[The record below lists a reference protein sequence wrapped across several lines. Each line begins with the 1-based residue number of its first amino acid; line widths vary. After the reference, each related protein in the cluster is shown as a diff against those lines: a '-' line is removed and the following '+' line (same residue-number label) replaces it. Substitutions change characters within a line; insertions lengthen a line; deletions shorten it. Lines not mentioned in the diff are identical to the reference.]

1 MMRRLLLF
9 LPLLCTMWLTIACDE
24 KNIDSNLSSGTS
36 LCISFRSERALPE
49 TRGIEDLDDDGT
61 VSELEEIVDGRRM
74 YRLAVFLVSDNNVV
88 ASAVLLDGDTR
99 FANENTEATVTF
111 EDLDYSKSYQLY
123 AVANYGNTDSGANGH
138 LSSFT
143 NPTVQT
149 NVTAST
155 ASKLCNSKTP
165 YPLSLKKD
173 IVLQPGVNTVYGE
186 LTRTYARM
194 RINIRNQSN
203 YNLKVTQLD
212 FADKFTQSTADLFQ
226 PGGTANAKPDA
237 TSADAVTPFVPNTII
252 PMFEAAGKVSEATVF
267 DGYMLES
274 NGGNYSYTLGL
285 EYSDGEAEKNYEV
298 SSNYINTTAGI
309 QDGGLYVIYHPYTRK
324 YLYANGTSSVA
335 LGESFYSTGE
345 QLNHNY
351 VWRLKKVSGNNNN
364 YTIESLGAS
373 GYYMKG
379 SGLTSSTLPL
389 TSAAAASDYF
399 TISQNSSYLVFK
411 STTSRGYYISASG
424 NNVLGST
431 STTGNGRRFRLFK
444 VTTTND
450 IVTHK
455 ETIPIKTIDNTTGE
469 AIPMQRINRNDF
481 INILV
486 NVSYNDNVGKLEF
499 EVSDWDE
506 VKGDVT
512 FE

>member
-1 MMRRLLLF
+1 MKRRLLPF
-9 LPLLCTMWLTIACDE
+9 LVLLCAICLMGACDV
-24 KNIDSNLSSGTS
+24 KDIDSNPSAGTS

-88 ASAVLLDGDTR
+88 ASAVLLDGDSR
-99 FANENTEATVTF
+99 FANESTEATVTF

-138 LSSFT
+138 LPSFT
-143 NPTVQT
+143 NPTIQT

-309 QDGGLYVIYHPYTRK
+309 QDGELYVIYSTNTRK
-324 YLYANGTSSVA
+324 YLYANSTSSVA
-335 LGESFYSTGE
+335 LGESFYSAGD

-351 VWRLKKVSGNNNN
+351 VWRLKKVSGNNYN
-364 YTIESLGAS
+364 IESLGAS

-379 SGLTSSTLPL
+379 SGLTTSTLPL
-389 TSAAAASDYF
+389 TSVAAASDYF
-399 TISQNSSYLVFK
+399 TISQNSSYLFFK

-431 STTGNGRRFRLFK
+431 TGNGRRFRLYK

-450 IVTHK
+450 VVTHK
-455 ETIPIKTIDNTTGE
+455 ETIPIKTIDKTNGE

>member
-36 LCISFRSERALPE
+36 LRISFRSERALPE

-88 ASAVLLDGDTR
+88 ASAVLMDGDSR
-99 FANENTEATVTF
+99 FSNENTEATVTF

-149 NVTAST
+149 NVTASS

-309 QDGGLYVIYHPYTRK
+309 QDGELYVIYSTNTRK

-335 LGESFYSTGE
+335 LGESFYSAGD

-351 VWRLKKVSGNNNN
+351 VWRLKKVSGNNYN
-364 YTIESLGAS
+364 IESLGAS

-399 TISQNSSYLVFK
+399 TVSQNSSYLVFK

>member
-36 LCISFRSERALPE
+36 LCVSFRSERALPE

-88 ASAVLLDGDTR
+88 ASAVLMDGDSR

-123 AVANYGNTDSGANGH
+123 AVANYGNTDSGENGH

-237 TSADAVTPFVPNTII
+237 TSADAVTPFVPNTLI
-252 PMFEAAGKVSEATVF
+252 PMLEATDKVSEATVF

-285 EYSDGEAEKNYEV
+285 EYSDSEAEKNYEV
-298 SSNYINTTAGI
+298 SSSYINTTAGI
-309 QDGGLYVIYHPYTRK
+309 QDEGLYVIYSTNTRK

-335 LGESFYSTGE
+335 LGESFYSAGD

-351 VWRLKKVSGNNNN
+351 VWRLKRVSGNNYN
-364 YTIESLGAS
+364 IESLGAS

-379 SGLTSSTLPL
+379 SGLTTSTLPL

-399 TISQNSSYLVFK
+399 TFSQNQSYLFLK

-424 NNVLGST
+424 SNVLGST
-431 STTGNGRRFRLFK
+431 SGNGRRFRLYK

-486 NVSYNDNVGKLEF
+486 NVSYNDNAGKLEF

>member
-61 VSELEEIVDGRRM
+61 ISELEEIVDGRRM
-74 YRLAVFLVSDNNVV
+74 YRLAVFLLSDNNVV
-88 ASAVLLDGDTR
+88 ASAVLLDGDSR
-99 FANENTEATVTF
+99 FSNENTEATVTF

-149 NVTAST
+149 NVTASS

-173 IVLQPGVNTVYGE
+173 IVLQPGGNTVYGE

-237 TSADAVTPFVPNTII
+237 TSADAVTPFVPNTLI
-252 PMFEAAGKVSEATVF
+252 PMLEATDKVSEATVF

-285 EYSDGEAEKNYEV
+285 EYSDDEAEKNYEV
-298 SSNYINTTAGI
+298 SPSYINTTAGI
-309 QDGGLYVIYHPYTRK
+309 QDGELYVIYSTNTRK

-335 LGESFYSTGE
+335 LGESVYSADD

-351 VWRLKKVSGNNNN
+351 VWRFKKVSGNN
-364 YTIESLGAS
+364 YMIESLGAS
-373 GYYMKG
+373 GYYMKA
-379 SGLTSSTLPL
+379 SGITNRTLPL
-389 TSAAAASDYF
+389 TNVAGTNDYF
-399 TISQNSSYLVFK
+399 TLSQSSSYLFFY
-411 STTSRGYYISASG
+411 STYNNYYLYASG
-424 NNVLGST
+424 NYVLGY
-431 STTGNGRRFRLFK
+431 TTGNGRRFRLYK

-469 AIPMQRINRNDF
+469 AMPIQRINRNDF

-486 NVSYNDNVGKLEF
+486 NVSYNENAGKLEF

>member
-36 LCISFRSERALPE
+36 LCVSFRSERALPE

-88 ASAVLLDGDTR
+88 ASAVLMDGDSR
-99 FANENTEATVTF
+99 FSNENTEATVTF

-149 NVTAST
+149 NVTASS

-309 QDGGLYVIYHPYTRK
+309 QDGELYVIYSTNTRK

-351 VWRLKKVSGNNNN
+351 VWRLKKVSGNNYN
-364 YTIESLGAS
+364 IESLGAS

-399 TISQNSSYLVFK
+399 TVSQNSSYLVFK

>member
-36 LCISFRSERALPE
+36 LCISFRNERALPE